1 MSTSHYDST
10 TSRAA
15 GSIEKVYK
23 NPPGLSGVSFDSALN
38 GLNTMLGQI
47 IEENKEYINGLLLLS
62 RDGSLLAYR
71 TNGPILNGNDA
82 DLVLPA
88 SKLMECI
95 HKFTESTQLSSFKS
109 MIMETPGLTIVVSSI
124 GAGSVMALMP
134 PSVPTGFAYMIIDKY
149 VDQLN
154 RAVEEIERS
163 ERDITVEE
171 IGRGEGSESLSPDD
185 FDYIILYL
193 RERLKAVTKG

>member
-1 MSTSHYDST
+1 MNTSRYDST
-10 TSRAA
+10 APRAA
-15 GSIEKVYK
+15 DSIEKVYK
-23 NPPGLSGVSFDSALN
+23 NPPSPASVSFDSAIN

-47 IEENKEYINGLLLLS
+47 IEENKEYISGLLLLS

-71 TNGPILNGNDA
+71 TNGPVLNGSDA

-95 HKFTESTQLSSFKS
+95 HKFTESTQLNSFKS
-109 MIMETPGLTIVVSSI
+109 MIMETPELTIVVSSI
-124 GAGSVMALMP
+124 GGGSVMALMP

-171 IGRGEGSESLSPDD
+171 IGRGEASENLSPDD

>member
-1 MSTSHYDST
+1 MSTSRYDST
-10 TSRAA
+10 ASRSAD
-15 GSIEKVYK
+15 SIEKVYK
-23 NPPGLSGVSFDSALN
+23 NPPGPSSVSFDSAIN

-47 IEENKEYINGLLLLS
+47 IEENKEYISGLLLLS

-71 TNGPILNGNDA
+71 TNGPVLNGNDA

-124 GAGSVMALMP
+124 GVGSVMTLMP

-149 VDQLN
+149 MDQLK
-154 RAVEEIERS
+154 RAVEEIEVS

-171 IGRGEGSESLSPDD
+171 IGQGEGSENLSPDD

-193 RERLKAVTKG
+193 RERLKSITKG